1 MDANENVG
9 NNDVAQLQAT
19 PRGPGSDIPT
29 IGSFSSFLPGLSSLA
44 STFQDTQTPKSSS
57 THFSK
62 LISSMRNLP
71 PDAAE
76 FLHEQDAQLAGEAT
90 LLFSFSKVS
99 VSDLLNNESPT
110 PRDQANIQS
119 LSSLLM
125 EEAKVNVNET
135 DVFTIVAVDFR
146 HCGFPAFSKTS
157 TLLGFYFLSRPMVRS
172 TSLYGVCSSSN

>member
-1 MDANENVG
+1 M
-9 NNDVAQLQAT
+9 
-19 PRGPGSDIPT
+19 SDIST

-44 STFQDTQTPKSSS
+44 STFQDAQTPRSSS

-62 LISSMRNLP
+62 IIANMKNLP

-99 VSDLLNNESPT
+99 MSDLLNNESPT
-110 PRDQANIQS
+110 ARDQANIQS

-125 EEAKVNVNET
+125 EEAKVNINET
-135 DVFTIVAVDFR
+135 DVFTIVAADFR

-172 TSLYGVCSSSN
+172 IYLYDDCFSSN